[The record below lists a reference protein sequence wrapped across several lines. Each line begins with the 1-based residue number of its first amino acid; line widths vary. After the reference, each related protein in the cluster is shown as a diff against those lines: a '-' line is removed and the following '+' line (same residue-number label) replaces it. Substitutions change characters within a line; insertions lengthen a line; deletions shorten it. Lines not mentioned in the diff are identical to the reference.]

1 MIQGK
6 AESREVFFS
15 PAESHGRI
23 ETLTCCSH
31 GAKSQVGCGYMGY
44 SLSVDLLLYV
54 LEEITVERYGPPKI
68 VFTVDI
74 TPLVELNLAFVR
86 RRK

>member
-1 MIQGK
+1 
-6 AESREVFFS
+6 
-15 PAESHGRI
+15 
-23 ETLTCCSH
+23 
-31 GAKSQVGCGYMGY
+31 MGY